1 MLENK
6 YKDDAVITEIYRV
19 AEFRNM
25 VEELEEEAGNLLE
38 GCNNLSEREA
48 IIGSAKFHCFY

>member
-19 AEFRNM
+19 AEFWNM
-25 VEELEEEAGNLLE
+25 VEELEADAGNLLE